1 MNPRISVL
9 CALVALLACCY
20 QPASA
25 AQYRATCTAYLK
37 GMRVPGD
44 CGSGDG
50 ACDTLCSSSAQFSG
64 ASTVS
69 KSLGEIDDTTTP
81 NWNTYYYNNVVVNTF
96 GGQIV
101 WWFDCEDYDPWNAN
115 DDMGS
120 RTFTVP
126 MNTNTDYGSV
136 SSSTWYDLGGT
147 ASGEFPVQN
156 IYVAFRANC
165 DANYYNP
172 TCAEFCQVGN
182 PPACT
187 VCNAV
192 SGACTCAVG
201 YQDKDCGT
209 CQSNY
214 WPVGTSGQ
222 AGFQC
227 VYCVDTNS
235 PSACYTCQTGGVK
248 SCCTG
253 WKSTNCDVKKN
264 CNSFAT
270 PPANSVAV
278 GSTCVCTT
286 YGCTCQYSCKSGF
299 SGGSA
304 TTTCQNDETWS
315 WSSTLTCNDID
326 ECAPGGGNQCAQ
338 TCTNTAGDYSC
349 SCLAGYS
356 ISNAGRGPTG
366 CTDINECSTNN
377 GDCGHNCNNT
387 PGSYYCTCQPG
398 WRLQPDGKTC
408 LEIDECQEGL
418 DNCDGNATCTNTI
431 GSFECACFPGFSG
444 DGTVCT
450 DIDECAATPCAQFA
464 DCANFPGTFTCTCQ
478 IGYLGDGF
486 TCIVNNTASF
496 DVDSRFI
503 LFEEGSNSTNT
514 TLHLLVNA
522 NSNRDG
528 SLVYF
533 DVIPTDALAG
543 IDYIVETASP
553 LVFNNGDTAH
563 NISITIVG
571 DNLPENVESIFVRL
585 RDPLHLGIGPFNTST
600 VVIDANDNPNG
611 LVRYVPAS
619 RAFSVNITAG
629 SYPLVVERYSYSN
642 LSQAVNVTI
651 SRTVPDVK
659 NFTLIIPANKLNAT
673 INIPL
678 PLSTVPSLAALYT
691 YTITQAK
698 MVGTGFAPVPG
709 YYATSLVTINPHDD
723 PHGVY
728 GFDFLTQSVQEGTAI
743 LINLRR
749 QRGTFGSGA
758 VRVRAI
764 TLNSNQTGG
773 VAIASSTDYSAL
785 NQLVTFGE
793 GDSVMQISINA
804 IADGIPELAEM
815 FGVQLEFVSGL
826 GRVDST
832 KGLVLVTIPEN
843 DDARGVL
850 SVSRIYTCS
859 EESPIVNSVGQPN
872 NTVLVE
878 VVRSAGLFGSIS
890 FTWSTHDGKFN
901 NATLLP
907 ENWASAA
914 QRDYVAV
921 TGQTVTIPAGV
932 SSVQI
937 RVTLLDDFVPE
948 MDEFLYVQLVSVTGG
963 ARIDPANNFTDICIN
978 RNDHPYGQLGFARS
992 PLILGWT
999 GERRLLVQ
1007 ESQFVTVTVLRVWGT
1022 FRKVSGVVTLVHETT
1037 TSSDF
1042 TDDSPRTVTF
1052 LPGQAVATVSWS
1064 VKADTILQEPVK
1076 FFRLEL
1082 TANGESAGQEAV
1094 TLLAATAL
1102 DSTIPCVID
1111 AEDLTN
1117 GVLRFIE
1124 TDVSVDE
1131 SDGKVTLQVQRL
1143 ADPGSDVTFQT
1154 DAVPIT
1160 ASGHDFD
1167 ASNENNTHVLLAS
1180 HISMP
1185 FDIRVAVDGLPEPAE
1200 TFSVTLVNVTGAQ
1213 LSWASI
1219 ATVTILPSD
1228 DGNGVLE
1235 FAPSS
1240 DSNPLVMVV
1249 RENQGEVRL
1258 PVWREIGTF
1267 GRVNMTFELTVN
1279 RTSSAD
1285 FAPLL
1290 GAYIPRQPA
1299 DLISDLNATPY
1310 ELVME
1315 EGQNTTEIVLPIYDN
1330 TVSDG
1335 NRFVFIRLVSPGGG
1349 ARLGTTRAM
1358 AIVIVDN
1365 EPDQTS
1371 TTNAAVI
1378 ATATAVPIAVVLLL
1392 LLLILLVVARR
1403 RRSYRKQ
1410 QQVQQA
1416 EFVNGVGL
1424 VELNPLHGLSSDAGG
1439 YDALQRANAGEA
1451 YDALHRPH
1459 SSAGVYEDVF
1469 ANPVYAEAG
1478 YEALNK
1484 PQGTYD
1490 SLNNPEGAYDN
1501 LDNVRNEYQRVTAAP
1516 AEPTY
1521 DSANGPANLAYAAI
1535 DHSSAD
1541 SGSGSRA
1548 TQANQYG
1555 NMSDNPS
1562 AGQYDN
1568 ARTTGDME
1576 AIVAA
1581 KLQEAG
1587 LDEAAPPAYAPS
1599 TDANVQPASS
1609 DYDDVQPLGAQPAS
1623 SEYDNV
1629 PVRAEQPAT
1638 SEYDNV
1644 PQPATSEYDNV

>member
-1 MNPRISVL
+1 MAKL
-9 CALVALLACCY
+9 LLAAAILVLI
-20 QPASA
+20 ASSA
-25 AQYRATCTAYLK
+25 HAVQYRATCFARALYFTQNS
-37 GMRVPGD
+37 G
-44 CGSGDG
+44 CGDG
-50 ACDTLCSSSAQFSG
+50 TCDPYCTGWVKFAPNG
-64 ASTVS
+64 NA
-69 KSLGEIDDTTTP
+69 
-81 NWNTYYYNNVVVNTF
+81 NWNAGEQESHNPRWNIDINYGAVSNWAGTVQWYV
-96 GGQIV
+96 
-101 WWFDCEDYDPWNAN
+101 DCDDNDPWPNPD
-115 DDMGS
+115 DDMGW
-120 RTFTVP
+120 RTFDPITL
-126 MNTNTDYGSV
+126 NGNEEQGSLAASPWQGV
-136 SSSTWYDLGGT
+136 NLGGT
-147 ASGEFPVQN
+147 TGGEFN
-156 IYVAFRANC
+156 IPAVYVYHRAMC
-165 DANYYNP
+165 DQYWYGARCGEY
-172 TCAEFCQVGN
+172 CRVSD

-187 VCNAV
+187 ACNPS
-192 SGACTCAVG
+192 SGVCTCAVG

-227 VYCVDTNS
+227 VYCVDTNTA
-235 PSACYTCQTGGVK
+235 SACYTCQTGGVK

-264 CNSFAT
+264 CNSFVA

-278 GSTCVCTT
+278 ASTCLCTT

-304 TTTCQNDETWS
+304 TTTCQNDETWR

-338 TCTNTAGDYSC
+338 TCSNTIGDYSC

-356 ISNAGRGPTG
+356 ISNAGRGPNG

-377 GDCGHNCNNT
+377 GGCGQNCNNT

-418 DNCDGNATCTNTI
+418 DNCDGNATCTNNI
-431 GSFECACFPGFSG
+431 GSFECACFSGFSG

-486 TCIVNNTASF
+486 TCIANNTASF

-514 TLHLLVNA
+514 TLHLRVSA

-600 VVIDANDNPNG
+600 IVIDANDNPNG

-764 TLNSNQTGG
+764 TLNSNQTSG
-773 VAIASSTDYSAL
+773 VAIASSTDYAAL
-785 NQLVTFGE
+785 DQVLAFGE
-793 GDSVMQISINA
+793 GESVIQISITA
-804 IADGIPELAEM
+804 VADGIPELAEM

-826 GRVDST
+826 GRVDPT
-832 KGLVLVTIPEN
+832 KALVLVTIPEN

-859 EESPIVNSVGQPN
+859 EESLIVNSVAQPN
-872 NTVLVE
+872 NTVFVE

-901 NATLLP
+901 NASLLP

-921 TGQTVTIPAGV
+921 TGQTVTIPAGI

-937 RVTLLDDFVPE
+937 AVTLLNDNVPE
-948 MDEFLYVQLVSVTGG
+948 MDEFLYVQLVSASGG
-963 ARIDPANNFTDICIN
+963 ARVHPITNFTDLCIN
-978 RNDHPYGQLGFARS
+978 RNDYPHGLLGFNS
-992 PLILGWT
+992 PSVMTLGQN
-999 GERRLLVQ
+999 GERRYLVK
-1007 ESQFVTVTVLRVWGT
+1007 EGEFVTATVNRYYGS
-1022 FRKVSGVVTLVHETT
+1022 FRRVSGVVSILHNTT
-1037 TSSDF
+1037 TSNDF
-1042 TDDSPRTVTF
+1042 VSGSPSKPVTF
-1052 LPGQAVATVSWS
+1052 EAGQTVASVSWQVRDDLIDEDWALFS
-1064 VKADTILQEPVK
+1064 LQLVG
-1076 FFRLEL
+1076 
-1082 TANGESAGQEAV
+1082 NGISSGQEA
-1094 TLLAATAL
+1094 TAVRT
-1102 DSTIPCVID
+1102 DSPMDGQVLCVID
-1111 AEDLTN
+1111 ANDDIGALGYLNPDVFVHESEGVATLT
-1117 GVLRFIE
+1117 
-1124 TDVSVDE
+1124 VSRVANNPNNVDY
-1131 SDGKVTLQVQRL
+1131 
-1143 ADPGSDVTFQT
+1143 AT
-1154 DAVPIT
+1154 DAVEFT
-1160 ASGHDFD
+1160 ATGHDFD
-1167 ASNENNTHVLLAS
+1167 GSNENNTHTLSSLAQTQDFS
-1180 HISMP
+1180 
-1185 FDIRVAVDGLPEPAE
+1185 IRLGDDTLPEASE
-1200 TFSVTLVNVTGAQ
+1200 AFFVYLRNVTGAR
-1213 LSWASI
+1213 LSWASV
-1219 ATVTILPSD
+1219 ATVTILASD
-1228 DGNGVLE
+1228 DGHGVIE
-1235 FAPSS
+1235 FAPSRQV
-1240 DSNPLVMVV
+1240 NPLVFAVS
-1249 RENQGEVRL
+1249 ESAGFLRL
-1258 PVWREIGTF
+1258 TLWREISQI
-1267 GRVNMTFELTVN
+1267 GRVNATFVLSTNV
-1279 RTSSAD
+1279 TSHAA
-1285 FAPLL
+1285 FAPL
-1290 GAYIPRQPA
+1290 
-1299 DLISDLNATPY
+1299 ISVFVPSTPVNLTTDVDATPY
-1310 ELVME
+1310 EIVFE
-1315 EGQNTTEIVLPIYDN
+1315 DGQNSTELVIPIVNNHVLQGSKYMYL
-1330 TVSDG
+1330 
-1335 NRFVFIRLVSPGGG
+1335 RLADVGGG
-1349 ARLGTTRAM
+1349 ARFGVSQ
-1358 AIVIVDN
+1358 AILILINDDER
-1365 EPDQTS
+1365 EPDS
-1371 TTNAAVI
+1371 SDATTLAV
-1378 ATATAVPIAVVLLL
+1378 ASGVPAFVLLLLL
-1392 LLLILLVVARR
+1392 LLLILLVLRR
-1403 RRSYRKQ
+1403 RRRQKQ
-1410 QQVQQA
+1410 AKLTPPDRHHAAVS
-1416 EFVNGVGL
+1416 GI
-1424 VELNPLHGLSSDAGG
+1424 ELNPLHALHGTGSG
-1439 YDALQRANAGEA
+1439 YDHLHGPGTTYDSLRPAGDEGI
-1451 YDALHRPH
+1451 YDDLGAVAVAADYDRLGAPAADDTYDNIR
-1459 SSAGVYEDVF
+1459 
-1469 ANPVYAEAG
+1469 ANPVYINDKSDESG
-1478 YEALNK
+1478 YEV
-1484 PQGTYD
+1484 T
-1490 SLNNPEGAYDN
+1490 
-1501 LDNVRNEYQRVTAAP
+1501 RTAA
-1516 AEPTY
+1516 AASDSDGIY
-1521 DSANGPANLAYAAI
+1521 DGL
-1535 DHSSAD
+1535 
-1541 SGSGSRA
+1541 GG
-1548 TQANQYG
+1548 G
-1555 NMSDNPS
+1555 
-1562 AGQYDN
+1562 AGEESPYS
-1568 ARTTGDME
+1568 
-1576 AIVAA
+1576 VAA
-1581 KLQEAG
+1581 KYQEAFG
-1587 LDEAAPPAYAPS
+1587 PGPDAPPQYEDTNGFAQTVQYG
-1599 TDANVQPASS
+1599 DANTSNGDYEDTMPGSS
-1609 DYDDVQPLGAQPAS
+1609 TQYS
-1623 SEYDNV
+1623 SIV
-1629 PVRAEQPAT
+1629 
-1638 SEYDNV
+1638 SG
-1644 PQPATSEYDNV
+1644 PQQ